1 MGKSS
6 SALDH
11 ESPPLGAYPRERL
24 PSAADCK
31 DRQIVVVDAGGA
43 RSVVFSDGTEWKPV
57 GPAYLGTVADETAM
71 LALTAAV
78 GDTAYRTDVSAEFR
92 CIALPSSSAANW
104 RQIPGGAKYLGPMT
118 WAALQGGAYADG
130 SPGLAALPVDA
141 TVFVTDRLGAYVP
154 NAGKTAWVV
163 GLGSTGGDYF
173 EVNAPY
179 LVGGMWEY

>member
-1 MGKSS
+1 M
-6 SALDH
+6 SANLDDAQFIIAPLTGAILGI
-11 ESPPLGAYPRERL
+11 ES
-24 PSAADCK
+24 
-31 DRQIVVVDAGGA
+31 GGA
-43 RSVVFSDGTEWKPV
+43 RAYFVDAPGGSGST
-57 GPAYLGTVADETAM
+57 YLGTVADEAAM
-71 LALTAAV
+71 LALSAAV